1 MSNPV
6 DISEGAQ
13 WVEGTERPRVE
24 QEGIEAGQILG
35 FVIMIAFLIGLAVVA
50 LFQYTD
56 LTAQEALV
64 EATDQG
70 VYPELDAVRLHAT
83 VLLTQ
88 YEALAG
94 TEGRYRIPI
103 ARAMERMAQE
113 APVRPEAFYAPEY
126 MATYRER

>member
-1 MSNPV
+1 MSNPT

-13 WVEGTERPRVE
+13 WVEGTERPHVE

-56 LTAQEALV
+56 LTAQEVLV
-64 EATDQG
+64 EATDQSA
-70 VYPELDAVRLHAT
+70 YPELEEIRLHAT
-83 VLLTQ
+83 LLLTQ
-88 YEALAG
+88 YEPLAG

-103 ARAMERMAQE
+103 ARAMELMARE
-113 APVRPEAFYAPEY
+113 APVRPEEFYAPEY
-126 MATYRER
+126 MATHRER